1 MYIKQTMI
9 FSEIFIN
16 PQFQDEES
24 SGYDSFETEAG
35 GGGGGGGHLS
45 ILNPCYSGPD
55 LDTAD
60 HARYAATLNCPAPA
74 ADTGSARLLEAVE
87 LREKVSAARARAQRP
102 RSEVLTTRAGGAGGG
117 AARPVS
123 DPAAGRGRGEMVM
136 YVVGGREVGQINMFQ
151 RNISVWKLR
160 L

>member
-1 MYIKQTMI
+1 MI

-16 PQFQDEES
+16 PQLQDEES
-24 SGYDSFETEAG
+24 SGYDSFETE

-74 ADTGSARLLEAVE
+74 ADTGSARMLEAVE

-102 RSEVLTTRAGGAGGG
+102 RSEVLTTRAGGTGGG
-117 AARPVS
+117 ATRPVS

>member
-9 FSEIFIN
+9 FSEIFLN
-16 PQFQDEES
+16 PQLQDEES
-24 SGYDSFETEAG
+24 SGYDSFETEA
-35 GGGGGGGHLS
+35 GGGGGGHLS

-74 ADTGSARLLEAVE
+74 ADTGSARMLEAVE

-102 RSEVLTTRAGGAGGG
+102 RSEVLTTRAGGTGGG

-123 DPAAGRGRGEMVM
+123 DPGRGRGRGEMVM